1 MFGYIYKYENIIN
14 GKVYIGQT
22 VDLSSRMSSHKNKAT
37 YIKNKFYNAVRKYGW
52 ANFNYSVI
60 AKVESDSLE
69 SVTELLDKLEIEYI
83 AQYDS
88 YYHGYNSTLGGHSKR
103 GYKLSKEFSDMC
115 RNRFYSDETRKKMS
129 IAAHNRKVSDSTRE
143 KCRQNA
149 LKRNFA
155 QFRELTTDKRN
166 AAIRKSKARPVEQL
180 DSNGN
185 LINVFET
192 VRDAAYFVWKNLARN
207 LKYDS
212 IENAIIN
219 HCKGKSKNIVYYG
232 FIWRYKINNQT

>member
-22 VDLSSRMSSHKNKAT
+22 VDLTSRMSSHKNKST
-37 YIKNKFYNAVRKYGW
+37 YVRNKFYNAVRKYGW

-69 SVTELLDKLEIEYI
+69 SVTDLLDKLEIEYI
-83 AQYDS
+83 SQYDS

-103 GYKLSKEFSDMC
+103 GYKLSDEFSKMC
-115 RNRFYSDETRKKMS
+115 KRRTYSNETRRKMS

-166 AAIRKSKARPVEQL
+166 AAIRKSKAKPVNQL
-180 DSNGN
+180 DTNGN
-185 LINVFET
+185 LINTFET
-192 VRDAAYFVWKNLARN
+192 VRDAAHFVWSNLAKD

-219 HCKGKSKNIVYYG
+219 HCKGKSKNIIYYG
-232 FIWRYKINNQT
+232 FIWQYKTSN